1 MMAILREIAI
11 YLIFV
16 YLLLMVGYGNRDPW
30 AGHFYRNVKN
40 LLAHGHWSYGTNG
53 FDLYNVCIII
63 RNIFIILLLG
73 CSGSTMLYYVP
84 HVFRLV
90 KDTITE
96 R

>member
-1 MMAILREIAI
+1 MAILREIAI

-63 RNIFIILLLG
+63 RNLFSLF
-73 CSGSTMLYYVP
+73 CC
-84 HVFRLV
+84 LV
-90 KDTITE
+90 AQVQQCCIMCHMYFNL
-96 R
+96 